1 MPRHTSF
8 RASRIANSGW
18 QPGTSHVR
26 KQRAACCLQLA
37 FVDALLDW
45 VQAGGATAAAE
56 QSAVM
61 EEINH
66 NAQLG

>member
-1 MPRHTSF
+1 M
-8 RASRIANSGW
+8 
-18 QPGTSHVR
+18 
-26 KQRAACCLQLA
+26 LLA
-37 FVDALLDW
+37 FVEADICGIAVDALLDW

>member
-1 MPRHTSF
+1 MVATRHFPR
-8 RASRIANSGW
+8 
-18 QPGTSHVR
+18 QE
-26 KQRAACCLQLA
+26 AACCLQLA
-37 FVDALLDW
+37 FVEADICGIAVDALLDW

-56 QSAVM
+56 QSEVM

>member
-1 MPRHTSF
+1 
-8 RASRIANSGW
+8 
-18 QPGTSHVR
+18 
-26 KQRAACCLQLA
+26 LQLA